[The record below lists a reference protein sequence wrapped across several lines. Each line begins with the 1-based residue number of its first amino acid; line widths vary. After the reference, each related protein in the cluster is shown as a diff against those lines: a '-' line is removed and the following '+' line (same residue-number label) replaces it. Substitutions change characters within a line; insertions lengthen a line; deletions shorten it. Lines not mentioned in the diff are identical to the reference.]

1 MIAFD
6 QVIYKAQLAQDWEPL
21 VEKNL
26 TGSPL
31 IKFADLCQQFN
42 FTQEDDEEPLPPKCV
57 FS

>member
-6 QVIYKAQLAQDWEPL
+6 EVIYKARLAEGWEEL

-31 IKFADLCQQFN
+31 VGFADLCQQFN
-42 FTQEDDEEPLPPKCV
+42 FTQDDDEEPLPPKCV